1 MTDDADAI
9 VANPWAPNYSAG
21 GSSGGTVTAEDA
33 WQWSGMYRHGPI
45 ATTVSD
51 AALLLSVLA
60 SALSLKLERHCY
72 SADFEFSADQVGGYG
87 LPRLPE
93 DPWELA
99 GLVQEFAIGLGEA
112 TQARR
117 GCVDDP
123 VESF

>member
-60 SALSLKLERHCY
+60 SALSLKLERHC
-72 SADFEFSADQVGGYG
+72 
-87 LPRLPE
+87 
-93 DPWELA
+93 
-99 GLVQEFAIGLGEA
+99 
-112 TQARR
+112 
-117 GCVDDP
+117 
-123 VESF
+123 